1 MKLNNFLIK
10 KFIISLFISNLTCL
24 LVFFIFSIIGN
35 LGENFSFFRIFT
47 ISIINSMQLIFYIP
61 TFILFLTI
69 FILWYLLNIKNEIVI
84 IRQFLSKA
92 KILFI
97 LLIFIISFTIIET
110 RKDFFIDNLEKIKM
124 SLLDK
129 EKNFNYKLIVLNE
142 QNTEKY
148 FLFKDIDLENK
159 TFKNF
164 NFYEIVNDKIKNSI
178 YAEKQSLA
186 SNSIYLSEYYMLNNN
201 IINKN
206 EYLKTIKLNNLI
218 KLLKNNNH
226 THIIETKKES
236 MNIKIYQKL
245 FHFLLLNCLII
256 LILFN
261 HSTLFKKDNSIKI
274 LVICIFFIIY
284 SYSLFTINLQ
294 TNNLIFIFIG
304 TFFIFLHLIRNFFY
318 E

>member
-1 MKLNNFLIK
+1 
-10 KFIISLFISNLTCL
+10 
-24 LVFFIFSIIGN
+24 
-35 LGENFSFFRIFT
+35 
-47 ISIINSMQLIFYIP
+47 MQLIFYIP

-92 KILFI
+92 KILFL

-142 QNTEKY
+142 KNTEKY

-218 KLLKNNNH
+218 RLLKNNNH
-226 THIIETKKES
+226 IHIIYIL
-236 MNIKIYQKL
+236 NINVKL
-245 FHFLLLNCLII
+245 
-256 LILFN
+256 
-261 HSTLFKKDNSIKI
+261 D
-274 LVICIFFIIY
+274 
-284 SYSLFTINLQ
+284 Q
-294 TNNLIFIFIG
+294 
-304 TFFIFLHLIRNFFY
+304 
-318 E
+318 